1 MSNEEIINKRNQ
13 AIKEANGVYNQ
24 IINEQTDLVDNQGNQ
39 IDDYMKN
46 SKDTINQE
54 INKNVSELQNVSEQA
69 KREQEAEKQAIMKN
83 YTNYTNNVDETTR
96 IGALNSVRN
105 RMNGSDASLQDV
117 IQEYN
122 NQIAQAK
129 ITGQSIIAQN
139 ALEMLKDK
147 IDLYTTGVEMNN
159 NMLIANDNNKLQLTK
174 DYANLDKQYSSVNND
189 YLDRQNEMNQ
199 FNTEMKYKNQ
209 QLNTQKKLK
218 EQEYQLALKE
228 AKKAY
233 YSSRSRRSGSS
244 SGGYA
249 LTDTSSGQKVTNNAK
264 NSKNSNSTGNANTK
278 YYASYSA
285 KSLSE
290 KGRQVSNKLASI
302 VAKNGYITQKD
313 LVSAVSKLSK
323 DDQGKIL
330 ATFKVGIT
338 KPLTKKYAT
347 TKGYST
353 KVKKVA
359 KKTKTTP
366 TTKKENK
373 YSSFKTF
380 FK

>member
-1 MSNEEIINKRNQ
+1 MSNEEIVNKRNQ
-13 AIKEANGVYNQ
+13 AIKDANGVYNQ
-24 IINEQTDLVDNQGNQ
+24 IINEQTDLINNQGNQ

-46 SKDTINQE
+46 SKDIINQD
-54 INKNVSELQNVSEQA
+54 INKNVSELQNISEQA

-105 RMNGSDASLQDV
+105 RMNEYDASLKDV

-139 ALEMLKDK
+139 ALEMLKEK

-159 NMLIANDNNKLQLTK
+159 NMLMANDNNKLQLTK

-249 LTDTSSGQKVTNNAK
+249 LTDTSSGQKVTNTAK
-264 NSKNSNSTGNANTK
+264 NSKNYNVNGNSTYYCNYTPVGLTK
-278 YYASYSA
+278 SGTKAFSNLSS
-285 KSLSE
+285 KVNKTGSVTLSE
-290 KGRQVSNKLASI
+290 I
-302 VAKNGYITQKD
+302 E
-313 LVSAVSKLSK
+313 SAVKGLSK
-323 DDQGKIL
+323 NDQGLIL
-330 ATFKVGIT
+330 KAFKTGKTKPVSKNKTSSKGYATFAT
-338 KPLTKKYAT
+338 KTKQKKYS
-347 TKGYST
+347 GGR
-353 KVKKVA
+353 
-359 KKTKTTP
+359 
-366 TTKKENK
+366 
-373 YSSFKTF
+373 
-380 FK
+380 